1 MSARWSQPASLSLIA
16 FGFAF
21 SNSLNFMCDSREVD
35 KAEQRSVSYRT
46 VQESAVLDRRQ
57 EVQFQLGGEFIGE
70 IQQVKVSSGFLLVV
84 DRFVGQQVYLFDRNG
99 LLVAKIGEKGQGPG
113 EYIYPV
119 AAPIIDG
126 KIYIAS
132 IGTQRMEVFDL
143 EGRYLR
149 SFSLASLGVG
159 MWRDIT
165 VDSQKRL
172 YLLNPTR
179 YTKYS
184 IVVIDTSGQEI
195 NSFAPI
201 EEDFKGVFDTFA
213 PASAFFVDQSNR
225 VYQVFN
231 HKYQIIVRDADGQLK
246 QVLRLH
252 SPFYQMPNYERALK
266 VRGIQNEK
274 EFRATFT
281 QVTGVYVV
289 EPRILVVNLR
299 NWKSTTEPIEVVE
312 FWDFEGPF
320 LARYQVPE
328 GEQLMTVV
336 ARQLV
341 FKREGRVDARGI
353 VQNPTLIF
361 RQPNFDSLR
370 NQAVHNP

>member
-1 MSARWSQPASLSLIA
+1 
-16 FGFAF
+16 
-21 SNSLNFMCDSREVD
+21 MCDSREVD